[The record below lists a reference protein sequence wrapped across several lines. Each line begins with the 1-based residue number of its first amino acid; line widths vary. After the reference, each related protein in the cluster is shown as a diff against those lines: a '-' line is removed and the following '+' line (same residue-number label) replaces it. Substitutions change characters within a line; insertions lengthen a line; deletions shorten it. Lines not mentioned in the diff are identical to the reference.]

1 MKTIQFRVPYEVRE
15 KILKMIDNAED
26 MRKKGYVDPSSFFRL
41 LNGLYALDSMCQ
53 RLDDAWWDNM
63 DVKSEMKDERV

>member
-1 MKTIQFRVPYEVRE
+1 
-15 KILKMIDNAED
+15 MIDNAED

-41 LNGLYALDSMCQ
+41 LNGLYALDAMCQ